1 MNVYS
6 LSNALGM
13 RVRVLDF
20 GCTIVSVEVPDRS
33 GRLADVALG
42 LAQSEAYRAR
52 HPYFGCV
59 VGRFGNRIANG
70 RFVLA
75 GKTYELARNNSPGG
89 KPCHLHGGIEG
100 FDQKTWDAHFART
113 DAGEEVSFQRVSSD
127 GEEGFPGNLKV
138 GVLYRLTESNALEI
152 EYSATTDA
160 PTLVN
165 LTNHSYFNLRGEGNG
180 DICSHELTLHASHFL
195 PTDAGQI
202 PTGELR
208 PVAGTPFDFRSPHF
222 IGERI
227 DAADEQLAHG
237 GGYDHNWVLDSAPGQ
252 LALAAE
258 VYEPESG
265 RLMRVLT
272 TEPGVQLYTGNVL
285 DGSFVGKSGRAYQ
298 RRTGLCLET
307 QHFPDAP
314 NQAGFPST
322 VLEPGEVYRSKTVYQ
337 FSTR

>member
-1 MNVYS
+1 MNTYT
-6 LSNALGM
+6 LTNAHGM
-13 RVRVLDF
+13 RVRVLDH
-20 GCTIVSVEVPDRS
+20 GCTIVSIEVPDRT
-33 GRLADVALG
+33 GRFADVALG
-42 LAQSEAYRAR
+42 LAQPEAYRAR

-59 VGRFGNRIANG
+59 VGRFGNRIAGG
-70 RFVLA
+70 RFELM
-75 GKTYELARNNSPGG
+75 GKTYELARNNAPGG
-89 KPCHLHGGIEG
+89 RPCHLHGGVEG
-100 FDQKTWDAHFART
+100 FDQKSWSAELATTAAGQELRFHRT
-113 DAGEEVSFQRVSSD
+113 SPD
-127 GEEGFPGNLKV
+127 GEEGFPGNLEV
-138 GVLYRLTESNALEI
+138 SVLYRLTHSNGLEI

-160 PTLVN
+160 PTHVN
-165 LTNHSYFNLRGEGNG
+165 LTNHSYFNLRGEGDG
-180 DICSHELTLHASHFL
+180 DICGHELTLHASHFL

-208 PVAGTPFDFRSPHF
+208 AVAGTPFDFRSPRV

-227 DAADEQLAHG
+227 DAPDEQVLNG
-237 GGYDHNWVLDSAPGQ
+237 GGYDHNWVLDAGGGS

-265 RLMRVLT
+265 RVMRVLT

-314 NQAGFPST
+314 NRPEFPST
-322 VLEPGEVYRSKTVYQ
+322 VLEPGQTYRSKTVYE
-337 FSTR
+337 FSVR